1 MCLIVFAWHVVPGLP
16 LIAAGNRDEFLD
28 RPTAP
33 AMNWDDCPQIYAGRD
48 LQAGGT
54 WMGITQPGRFAAITN
69 IRAPSEKRTDARSRG
84 NLVADFLSGN
94 MSPRSYIDAIRDTT
108 EEYNGFNLL
117 VGDREQLIWFS
128 NRGAGDARNGQ
139 PLAPGIYGIS
149 NALLDTP
156 WPKVVRTK
164 AQFASLLCQRAPEEA
179 YFDMLFDTTRA
190 ASDCRLPKTGID
202 IELERLLSA
211 PYIEAPNYGT
221 RASTLVRLYNKAP
234 AALIEKTR

>member
-1 MCLIVFAWHVVPGLP
+1 
-16 LIAAGNRDEFLD
+16 
-28 RPTAP
+28 
-33 AMNWDDCPQIYAGRD
+33 
-48 LQAGGT
+48 
-54 WMGITQPGRFAAITN
+54 
-69 IRAPSEKRTDARSRG
+69 
-84 NLVADFLSGN
+84 
-94 MSPRSYIDAIRDTT
+94 MSPRAYIDSLRDTT
-108 EEYNGFNLL
+108 AQYNGFNLL

-128 NRGAGDARNGQ
+128 NRGADDARNGQ

-164 AQFASLLCQRAPEEA
+164 AQFASLLCQHAPEEA

-202 IELERLLSA
+202 IELERVLSA
-211 PYIEAPNYGT
+211 PYIEAPDYGT
-221 RASTLVRLYNKAP
+221 RVSTLVRLHDKAP